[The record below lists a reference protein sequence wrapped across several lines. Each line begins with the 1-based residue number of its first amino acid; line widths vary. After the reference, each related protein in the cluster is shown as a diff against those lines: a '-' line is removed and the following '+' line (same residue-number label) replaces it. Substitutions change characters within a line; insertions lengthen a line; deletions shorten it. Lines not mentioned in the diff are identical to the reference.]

1 MKKIIKL
8 VTFLFFC
15 FNSMDMLLSLLV
27 VYDLAARGRFNLR
40 HAHSRRS
47 CVIVYVV
54 LCRG

>member
-27 VYDLAARGRFNLR
+27 VYDLAAMGRFNLR
-40 HAHSRRS
+40 HAHRRRS